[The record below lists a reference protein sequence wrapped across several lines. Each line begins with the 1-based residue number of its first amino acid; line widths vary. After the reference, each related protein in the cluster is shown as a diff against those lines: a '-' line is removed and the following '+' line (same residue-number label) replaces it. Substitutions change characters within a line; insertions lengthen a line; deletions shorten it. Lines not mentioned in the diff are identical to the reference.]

1 MKKMM
6 LISAIIS
13 AFMLLMP
20 LAVLGQVEKSETEV
34 IQTAVVVK
42 EKEISKDIFRVFDK
56 ASNKTSEMTA
66 DDYIFGVVAAEMPAL
81 YETEA
86 LKAQAVAAYTYACYK
101 RELNKKT
108 DYDITTDFSTDQ
120 SFKTEE
126 KARED
131 WGENAEEYVKKIKSQ
146 IKSVSGKC
154 MYYENKPIFA
164 AYHAVSSGK
173 TYSAKD
179 VWGKEIKYLKSV
191 DSVGDK
197 ESKKYEVVLEFTES
211 ELQEKLS
218 SLIDSKLKNTAVLG
232 TLKAKKSGLVET
244 VKVYGNDIHGS
255 EIRSALALPSSN
267 FEIEKKDGKYIFN
280 CLGYGHG
287 VGMSQ
292 HGANY
297 MAKQGYDYKQILS
310 HYYSGITIK

>member
-6 LISAIIS
+6 LISVIIS

-20 LAVLGQVEKSETEV
+20 LAVLGQVKKTETTVAQTVAPIEEKAESSDV
-34 IQTAVVVK
+34 
-42 EKEISKDIFRVFDK
+42 FRVLDK
-56 ASNKTSEMTA
+56 TTNKITKMTA
-66 DDYIFGVVAAEMPAL
+66 DDYIFGVVVAEMPAL

-101 RELNKKT
+101 RELNKKA

-126 KARED
+126 KAREG
-131 WGENAEEYVKKIKSQ
+131 WGENGEEYVQKIKSVV
-146 IKSVSGKC
+146 KSVSGKC
-154 MYYENKPIFA
+154 MYYKNKPIFA

-179 VWGKEIKYLKSV
+179 VWGKEIEYLKSV
-191 DSVGDK
+191 DSKGDK
-197 ESKKYEVVLEFTES
+197 ESKKYAVTLEFTEE
-211 ELQEKLS
+211 ELKEKFTDLVGEKKAKE
-218 SLIDSKLKNTAVLG
+218 IIGNI
-232 TLKAKKSGLVET
+232 KAKKNGLVESVT
-244 VKVYGNDIHGS
+244 IYGSKISGS
-255 EIRSALALPSSN
+255 QIRTALALPSSN
-267 FEIEKKDGKYIFN
+267 FEIEEKDKKYIFN

-297 MAKQGYDYKQILS
+297 MAKQGYNYKQILC
-310 HYYSGITIK
+310 HYYSGIAIK

>member
-6 LISAIIS
+6 LISVIIS
-13 AFMLLMP
+13 AFMLLLP
-20 LAVLGQVEKSETEV
+20 LAVLGQVENVETEV
-34 IQTAVVVK
+34 VETAAPVK
-42 EKEISKDIFRVFDK
+42 QENKVKDVFRVFDK
-56 ASNKTSEMTA
+56 ATQKTIEMYA
-66 DDYIFGVVAAEMPAL
+66 DDYIFGVVATEMPAL

-101 RELNKKT
+101 RNLSKNS
-108 DYDITTDFSTDQ
+108 DYDITTDFTTDQ

-131 WGENAEEYVKKIKSQ
+131 WGEKAEEYVKKIKSA

-154 MYYENKPIFA
+154 IYYEDQPIFA
-164 AYHAVSSGK
+164 AYHAVSCGK

-191 DSVGDK
+191 DSSGDK
-197 ESKKYEVVLEFTES
+197 ESKKYAAVLEFS
-211 ELQEKLS
+211 ASQLDEKLLP
-218 SLIDSKLKNTAVLG
+218 LIEDKNKNAPILG
-232 TLKAKKSGLVET
+232 TLKAKKNGLVEI
-244 VKVYGNDIHGS
+244 VEVYGNKVSGS
-255 EIRSALALPSSN
+255 EIRSALGLPSSN
-267 FEIEKKDGKYIFN
+267 FNLEKKEGKYIFN

-292 HGANY
+292 QGANF
-297 MAKQGYDYKQILS
+297 MAKQGHNYKQILS
-310 HYYSGITIK
+310 YYYSDVTIK